1 MNIIVTG
8 ASRGIGFQLVEKA
21 LALQKCKVIALSRN
35 IQPLKQ
41 FQNFEN
47 FRYLALDLADLSEH
61 DQLIPVVE
69 SFFDAKTDILIN
81 NAGVLVNKPFKAMLP
96 KDYDGMFDVN
106 VKGVYFLIQ
115 KLLPYFHKPS
125 HIVNI
130 GSMGGFQGSAKFPGL
145 SLYSASKGALGILSE
160 CLAEELK
167 TEKIAVNTL
176 ALGAVDTEMLRAAF
190 PGYTADVNPADMA
203 GFILEFALNG
213 HKYINGKILPVS
225 LSTP

>member
-1 MNIIVTG
+1 MNIIITG

-21 LALQKCKVIALSRN
+21 LAMKENRIIAISRN
-35 IQPLKQ
+35 IQPLTQ
-41 FQNFEN
+41 FQNHQN
-47 FRYLALDLADLSEH
+47 FRYIALDLADLSEH
-61 DQLIPVVE
+61 DQLLPIVE
-69 SFFDAKTDILIN
+69 TFFDAKTDILIN
-81 NAGVLVNKPFKAMLP
+81 NAGVLINKPFKDMLP

-106 VKGVYFLIQ
+106 VKGIYFLIQ
-115 KLLPYFHKPS
+115 KLLPWFNQPS

-145 SLYSASKGALGILSE
+145 SLYSASKGALGVLSE
-160 CLAEELK
+160 CLAEELRS
-167 TEKIAVNTL
+167 EKIAVNTL

-190 PGYTADVNPADMA
+190 PGYTADVNAADMA

-213 HKYINGKILPVS
+213 HKYMNGKILPVS